1 MLRVLAMGGLAVAAA
16 ACASN
21 PSYAPGVEYR
31 GARPAP
37 HQAHTPAPQNIPPP
51 PDARPSSAQVLYV
64 CNYSASNAG
73 ALGPNGEALAFTPAI
88 EAGAVVLWRNPTEGA
103 CLSSGFG
110 WRGSATGGGR
120 QHRGMD
126 LANAHGGYIFSAAD
140 GVVTTAGTRGNY
152 GLAVEIDHGSGVRTL
167 YAHLSEI
174 LPGVTRGAPALAGV
188 AIGRMGKT
196 GNATGVHLHYEVTV
210 NGQQVDPLAWG
221 APLPPPAPDVREPYL
236 EAFSPE
242 AAIEPPPNS

>member
-1 MLRVLAMGGLAVAAA
+1 MLRVVVMGALGALGA
-16 ACASN
+16 ACAASPN
-21 PSYAPGVEYR
+21 YVPGVEYR
-31 GARPAP
+31 GASPGHHAP
-37 HQAHTPAPQNIPPP
+37 PVQAVQHYAPP
-51 PDARPSSAQVLYV
+51 PDARPSDARVLYV
-64 CNYSASNAG
+64 CNYSASNSG

-126 LANAHGGYIFSAAD
+126 LANPNGGYIFAAAD
-140 GVVTTAGTRGNY
+140 GQVVAAGSRGDY
-152 GLAVEIDHGSGVRTL
+152 GLTVEIDHGSGVRTL

-174 LPGVTRGAPALAGV
+174 LPGVVRGASAAAGF
-188 AIGRMGKT
+188 AIGRMGAT

-210 NGQQVDPLAWG
+210 HGQQVDPLSWG
-221 APLPPPAPDVREPYL
+221 APVAEPL
-236 EAFSPE
+236 
-242 AAIEPPPNS
+242 PNS